1 MKPTPEEI
9 DAIARVRRQDL
20 LFFCAVLLAL
30 SAIGMVILFL
40 LRAGVL

>member
-1 MKPTPEEI
+1 MKLAPEEI

-20 LFFCAVLLAL
+20 LFLSAVLLAL

-40 LRAGVL
+40 L